1 MRAVRTQRV
10 SDGKAKSRQEAKQET
25 RESLIRAGM
34 SLFSEQ
40 GVDLPSLDAICAHA
54 GFTRG
59 AFYVHFKDRDDFLE
73 AVLERVLTDFV
84 ASLLAVGS
92 SGSGDDVRVII
103 ERFLDAAARGA
114 VPLMGQRRVIMQL
127 TAQGTERAERV
138 QARFRL
144 LLESVFEQLTAAA
157 KRGQTAGTVGTPV
170 APDLVA
176 LWLTAAALGLTLI
189 ADLGVSVPFDRIP
202 ASAYEL
208 LRLTVPG
215 KKS

>member
-1 MRAVRTQRV
+1 M
-10 SDGKAKSRQEAKQET
+10 SDGRAKSRQEAKQET

-84 ASLLAVGS
+84 TSVLEVSETANDLHL
-92 SGSGDDVRVII
+92 II
-103 ERFLDAAARGA
+103 ARFLDAAARGK
-114 VPLMGQRRVIMQL
+114 VPLMGQRRLIMQL

-138 QARFRL
+138 QARFRML
-144 LLESVFEQLTAAA
+144 LQGVIEQLTAAA
-157 KRGQTAGTVGTPV
+157 TRGQQAGAVGTHV
-170 APDLVA
+170 SADLIG
-176 LWLTAAALGLTLI
+176 LWLAAGALGLTMI
-189 ADLGVSVPFDRIP
+189 ADLGVPIPFERIP
-202 ASAYEL
+202 ASTQEL
-208 LRLTVPG
+208 FRIKPPG
-215 KKS
+215 SEP

>member
-1 MRAVRTQRV
+1 M

-84 ASLLAVGS
+84 TSMLAVGS
-92 SGSGDDVRVII
+92 AGTGDDVRLII
-103 ERFLDAAARGA
+103 QRFLDAAARGE
-114 VPLMGQRRVIMQL
+114 VPLMGQRRLILQL

-138 QARFRL
+138 QGRFRML
-144 LLESVFEQLTAAA
+144 LDSVIEQLAAA
-157 KRGQTAGTVGTPV
+157 AARGQSVGTLGTPI

-202 ASAYEL
+202 ESAHEL
-208 LRLTVPG
+208 LRLKTPG

>member
-1 MRAVRTQRV
+1 M
-10 SDGKAKSRQEAKQET
+10 SDAKAKSRQEAKQET

-84 ASLLAVGS
+84 TSVLAVGV
-92 SGSGDDVRVII
+92 GDGANDVHVII
-103 ERFLDAAARGA
+103 DRFLDAAARGK
-114 VPLMGQRRVIMQL
+114 VPLMGQRRLIMQL

-138 QARFRL
+138 QARFRML
-144 LLESVFEQLTAAA
+144 LQSVIEQLAAA
-157 KRGQTAGTVGTPV
+157 ATRGKEAGTIGSPL
-170 APDLVA
+170 ASDLVG
-176 LWLTAAALGLTLI
+176 LWLAAGALGLTLI
-189 ADLGVSVPFDRIP
+189 ADLGVPVPFDRIP
-202 ASAYEL
+202 ASAEEL
-208 LRLTVPG
+208 FRIKPPG
-215 KKS
+215 TKP

>member
-1 MRAVRTQRV
+1 M

-84 ASLLAVGS
+84 TSLLTVG
-92 SGSGDDVRVII
+92 DTANDVHVII
-103 ERFLDAAARGA
+103 ARFLDAAARGK
-114 VPLMGQRRVIMQL
+114 VPLMGQRRLIMQL

-138 QARFRL
+138 QGRFRL
-144 LLESVFEQLTAAA
+144 LLQSV
-157 KRGQTAGTVGTPV
+157 
-170 APDLVA
+170 
-176 LWLTAAALGLTLI
+176 
-189 ADLGVSVPFDRIP
+189 
-202 ASAYEL
+202 
-208 LRLTVPG
+208 
-215 KKS
+215 

>member
-1 MRAVRTQRV
+1 V

-84 ASLLAVGS
+84 TSLLAVG
-92 SGSGDDVRVII
+92 DTANDVHLII
-103 ERFLDAAARGA
+103 DRFLDAAARGK
-114 VPLMGQRRVIMQL
+114 VPLMGQRRLIMQL

-138 QARFRL
+138 QARFRML
-144 LLESVFEQLTAAA
+144 LQSVIEQLAAA
-157 KRGQTAGTVGTPV
+157 TTRGQQAGTVGTPL
-170 APDLVA
+170 APDLVG
-176 LWLTAAALGLTLI
+176 LWLAAGALGLTMI
-189 ADLGVSVPFDRIP
+189 ADLGVPVPFDRIP
-202 ASAYEL
+202 ASAQEL
-208 LRLTVPG
+208 FRIKTPG
-215 KKS
+215 SDE